1 MEAAPEL
8 SIIIPVLN
16 EEKIIDKLL
25 QHLEAVCL
33 NFNKTEIIIV
43 DGGSIDSTVPIVRKS
58 KAKLLF
64 SEKGRAKQ
72 LNTGAKNAKGKVFYF
87 LHADTY
93 PPKNYDELIKIAIKQ
108 GFESGCFR
116 MQFDSKNP
124 FLRFFGFLTR
134 FNFLIC
140 RGGDQSLFVTK
151 SLFEKTEG
159 FNENYI
165 IYEDVEFIG
174 RLFELSKF
182 KVLSKKVITSARK
195 YRQKGW
201 LKLQYHFGIIHLK
214 NFMGKG
220 PEELHK
226 YYQQNVVE

>member
-1 MEAAPEL
+1 MHLTPEL

-25 QHLEAVCL
+25 QYLEAVCP
-33 NFNKTEIIIV
+33 NSNKIEILVV
-43 DGGSIDSTVPIVRKS
+43 DGGSNDNTVSIARKS
-58 KAKLLF
+58 NTKLFF

-72 LNTGAKNAKGKVFYF
+72 LNTGAKNAKGDVLYF

-93 PPKNYDELIKIAIKQ
+93 PPKNYHTQIKLAFNQ

-116 MQFDSKNP
+116 MQFDSKNL

-140 RGGDQSLFVTK
+140 RGGDQSLFVSK
-151 SLFEKTEG
+151 GLFEKTGG
-159 FNENYI
+159 FNEEYV
-165 IYEDVEFIG
+165 IYEDVELIS
-174 RLFELSKF
+174 RLYKQSRF
-182 KVLSKKVITSARK
+182 KILPHTVITSARK
-195 YRQKGW
+195 YRKKGW

-214 NFMGKG
+214 NFMGEG
-220 PEELHK
+220 PEALLK
-226 YYQQNVVE
+226 YYRQNVLE